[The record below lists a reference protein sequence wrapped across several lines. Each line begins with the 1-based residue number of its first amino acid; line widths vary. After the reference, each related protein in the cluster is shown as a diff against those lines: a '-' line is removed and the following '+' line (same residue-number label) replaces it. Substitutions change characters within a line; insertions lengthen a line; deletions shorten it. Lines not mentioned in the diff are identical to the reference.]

1 MESIFAELWTPE
13 MQSVFNILVLFVAA
27 LYILSIAW
35 VVKDSYMRGRYWFVW
50 GIVSLIPFL
59 GVIAY
64 ILLRPS
70 MYSLDKNEQELEIAF
85 KTREL
90 QKYGN
95 CGKCGAPVQ
104 SDFVLCPNC
113 HQKLKNLCPGCNRA
127 LELNWS
133 ICPYCA
139 TSAGNAMQSNVAS
152 GVRRGTSRNNLQHP
166 HSNISAPNQN
176 ASNNASGGRI
186 ARKPSSAGNAS
197 QASVARNQAS
207 SRNQARPGGQGS
219 ANNQNRP
226 STTHTN

>member
-70 MYSLDKNEQELEIAF
+70 MYSIDKNEQELEIAF

-95 CGKCGAPVQ
+95 CGKCGSPVQ
-104 SDFVLCPNC
+104 NDFVLCPNC
-113 HQKLKNLCPGCNRA
+113 HQKLKNLCSGCNKA
-127 LELNWS
+127 LEPSWT

-139 TSAGNAMQSNVAS
+139 TSVGNATQPNIAS
-152 GVRRGTSRNNLQHP
+152 GGRRGATRNNP
-166 HSNISAPNQN
+166 QN
-176 ASNNASGGRI
+176 SHTRLTTSSQNVNSNASGGRI
-186 ARKPSSAGNAS
+186 ARKPSSSGNAS
-197 QASVARNQAS
+197 QASVARNQAN
-207 SRNQARPGGQGS
+207 SRNKARPGGQES
-219 ANNQNRP
+219 ANNHNG
-226 STTHTN
+226 SSATHTN